1 MNNLKEMKKILQKY
15 NLPKLSQEEV
25 KNMNRPITNTD
36 MKTVT
41 KIFQQKEI
49 QSQMYSQEN
58 FTKSLEKSKH

>member
-1 MNNLKEMKKILQKY
+1 MNNLKEMKKILEKY